1 MSVQSDNKRIAKN
14 TLALYLRMIFILCVG
29 LFTSRVVLNA
39 LGIEDYGIYNVVGG
53 FVTMFTFLNGAMATA
68 TQRFITFDLANGSI
82 ERQQVTFSTA
92 LIIHFILAGIILLLA
107 ETVGLWFVINKLV
120 VPDGRFA
127 AAMVVYQVSILSCCI
142 SIISLPYNASI
153 IAHEKMSA
161 FAYISIMDVSL
172 KLLVVYLLL
181 VVEGDRLIYYAILLL
196 LIQLLDRLI
205 YGLYCTKHFPETKFK
220 FVWDKHLI
228 KEINN
233 IAGWSLFGN
242 LAGVGYTQGLNVLLN
257 MFFGPAV
264 NAARGIAITVQGVVS
279 GFVANFQMALNP
291 QITKTYATKDLNR
304 MHQLIY
310 ASSKYSFFML
320 FLIVLPIIIEAQ
332 QILNLW
338 LGVVPNHAVW
348 FLRLTLCIM
357 LIEALANPL
366 MVSSQASG
374 KVKVYQI
381 VVGGTLLL
389 IVPMAYLIL
398 KLGGVPESVF
408 IIHLMVAMI
417 AQAFRLIII
426 AKLIGMSTAE
436 YVRKVILPILLV
448 FSLANIIPWTL
459 FYHLPDTWLSLL
471 SISILSIIN
480 TLIIIV
486 YVGLS
491 STERQKVMC
500 KVSNILKTKLRKC

>member
-82 ERQQVTFSTA
+82 ERQQITFSTA

-120 VPDGRFA
+120 VPDGRFT
-127 AAMVVYQVSILSCCI
+127 AAMVVYQVSILSCCV

-205 YGLYCTKHFPETKFK
+205 YGLYCAKHFPETKFK

-233 IAGWSLFGN
+233 IAGWSLLGN

-257 MFFGPAV
+257 MFFGPTV
-264 NAARGIAITVQGVVS
+264 NAARGIAITVQGVVT

-291 QITKTYATKDLNR
+291 QITKTYATNDLNR

-332 QILNLW
+332 QILNIW

-366 MVSSQASG
+366 MVSSQATG

-381 VVGGTLLL
+381 VVGGILLL
-389 IVPMAYLIL
+389 IVPMAYLVL
-398 KLGGVPESVF
+398 KLGGIPESVF
-408 IIHLMVAMI
+408 IIHLLVAMI

-426 AKLIGMSTAE
+426 AKLIAMSIAE
-436 YVRKVILPILLV
+436 YLRKVILPILLV

-491 STERQKVMC
+491 STERQKVMG
-500 KVSNILKTKLRKC
+500 KVSNIIKTKLRKC